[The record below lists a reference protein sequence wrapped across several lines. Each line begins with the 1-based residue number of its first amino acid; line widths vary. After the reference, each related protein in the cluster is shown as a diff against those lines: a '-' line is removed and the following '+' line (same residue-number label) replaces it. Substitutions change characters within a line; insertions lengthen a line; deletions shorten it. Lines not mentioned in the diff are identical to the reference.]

1 MFKNF
6 LRTIAADQDVD
17 LKLND
22 MLPINDVTREAFS
35 VLGQR
40 GVISAS
46 VGHSCPECT
55 QPYRAA
61 ANEEDMDVDHADV
74 KMHVV
79 EVFTV
84 SHVFHLDLR
93 LSSDCPRTLLGL
105 FLSEITAK
113 QV

>member
-1 MFKNF
+1 M
-6 LRTIAADQDVD
+6 D

-46 VGHSCPECT
+46 GGHSCLECT

-61 ANEEDMDVDHADV
+61 ANEEDMDVECQNACGGW
-74 KMHVV
+74 
-79 EVFTV
+79 
-84 SHVFHLDLR
+84 
-93 LSSDCPRTLLGL
+93 DCYGANSLLL
-105 FLSEITAK
+105 F
-113 QV
+113 